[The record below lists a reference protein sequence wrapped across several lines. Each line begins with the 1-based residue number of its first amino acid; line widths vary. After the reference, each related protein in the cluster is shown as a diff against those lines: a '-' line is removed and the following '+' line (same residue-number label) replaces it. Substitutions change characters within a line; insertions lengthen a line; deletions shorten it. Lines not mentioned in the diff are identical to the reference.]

1 MRSSARVNCASRF
14 FTVFK
19 SAVARST
26 RVARDCSRPRT
37 WASCASREASISRAS
52 FRPCCARRRTPSR
65 RDRRS
70 SPPRCARRGF
80 PGLGE
85 KLLGG
90 RGACLQGAHLHIE
103 RAVAAAVALVGLVDR
118 GNELV
123 ALGLDLR
130 DRAFDLHDAR
140 LGDGQGVVGV
150 GEALGDAGKL
160 GIGLVEQDLQRALV
174 VLEQHDLVARGR
186 EIGFQKADPLVRHGA
201 LVAQRLIVLA
211 EGADLGRLPF
221 QMPLELDDL
230 GALARELVGQLGAR
244 ALEIAHRL
252 ARKVQLVAQP
262 LILALERRGFLLD
275 LAIFDLERLIGR
287 PHLAEIAPQGNV
299 LGLLDLERPQ
309 SLVRGLHDLDEGILE
324 FIELVDLAASVDEE
338 VAQGLVFLAEAHPH
352 IGETVGFEAVEAT
365 VRNGGERSHAGKR
378 FASRFRLSASKKLG
392 ELTHDP

>member
-37 WASCASREASISRAS
+37 WASCASREASISAS
-52 FRPCCARRRTPSR
+52 FFSALLRPKADSIAARSAFLA
-65 RDRRS
+65 S
-70 SPPRCARRGF
+70 SVRAHEVL

-103 RAVAAAVALVGLVDR
+103 RAVAAAVALIGLVDR
-118 GNELV
+118 GNQLV

-130 DRAFDLHDAR
+130 DHAFDLHDAR

-150 GEALGDAGKL
+150 GQPLSDAGKL

-186 EIGFQKADPLVRHGA
+186 EIGFQKPDPLVRHGA

-221 QMPLELDDL
+221 QMTLELHDL

-244 ALEIAHRL
+244 ALEVAHGV
-252 ARKVQLVAQP
+252 ARKVQFVSQA
-262 LILALERRGFLLD
+262 LILAF
-275 LAIFDLERLIGR
+275 
-287 PHLAEIAPQGNV
+287 
-299 LGLLDLERPQ
+299 
-309 SLVRGLHDLDEGILE
+309 
-324 FIELVDLAASVDEE
+324 
-338 VAQGLVFLAEAHPH
+338 
-352 IGETVGFEAVEAT
+352 
-365 VRNGGERSHAGKR
+365 
-378 FASRFRLSASKKLG
+378 
-392 ELTHDP
+392 